1 MLMVDISSNNYIIDF
16 VCTYNH
22 IKELE
27 ESEDLYRIQML
38 QAFGLRQ
45 FDEEKINLISE
56 NLYQQYK
63 DNVYIKKLIKADIMK
78 ANDIFNDDLAQF
90 RMLFGYDL
98 FYLFHNLLINLIND
112 IDIDMKNYDKLLSIN
127 IS

>member
-16 VCTYNH
+16 VCTYNY

-38 QAFGLRQ
+38 QAFGLTQ
-45 FDEEKINLISE
+45 FHEEKINLITE

-63 DNVYIKKLIKADIMK
+63 DNVYIKKLIKADIMN
-78 ANDIFNDDLAQF
+78 ANSMFNDDLAQF

-98 FYLFHNLLINLIND
+98 FYLFHNLLINLINN
-112 IDIDMKNYDKLLSIN
+112 IDIDMKNYDKLLSID